1 MNVKRLVAIA
11 VSATLL
17 VFGMA
22 ALSASA
28 LAADCLICT
37 SASTGSCA
45 GANYCKA
52 GGGGTD
58 SDARKKCTAAG
69 CKVGGTGSCPTAAN
83 VKVCVAQLM
92 TPDRPQKKQLAVV
105 LPWGTY
111 VVEAG

>member
-1 MNVKRLVAIA
+1 MKRLVAIA

-22 ALSASA
+22 AFSGSA

-37 SASTGSCA
+37 SSSTGTCS

-58 SDARKKCTAAG
+58 SDARKKCKAAG
-69 CKVGGTGSCPTAAN
+69 CAIGGTGSCPTAAN
-83 VKVCVAQLM
+83 VKVCTAQLM
-92 TPDRPQKKQLAVV
+92 TPLRPQKKQLAVV

-111 VVEAG
+111 TVERG